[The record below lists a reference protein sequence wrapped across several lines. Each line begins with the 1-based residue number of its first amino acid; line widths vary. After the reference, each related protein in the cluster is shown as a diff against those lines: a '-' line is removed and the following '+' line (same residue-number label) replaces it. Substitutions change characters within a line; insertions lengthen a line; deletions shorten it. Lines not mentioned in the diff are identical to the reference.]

1 MMHETSVEFNRDGL
15 NRELSGVTEL
25 RCFEEMEKEFSQK
38 KQLYLFY
45 IKQYYDFWKERGF
58 SQVAFCRRFGIPLVR
73 FRTWKRDLIR
83 MGKLKDIND
92 KIKSSTNGFY
102 KVLLKKDDK
111 INYKV
116 DNDNKINAEYSV
128 VLELQRSGHRLFL
141 AENASTQLIERVVK
155 AVEGA

>member
-15 NRELSGVTEL
+15 DWELSGVTEL
-25 RCFEEMEKEFSQK
+25 CCFEEMEKEFSQK

-45 IKQYYDFWKERGF
+45 IKQYYGFWRERGF
-58 SQVAFCRRFGIPLVR
+58 SQVAFCRRFGIPLDR
-73 FRTWKRDLIR
+73 FHTWKRDLIR

-102 KVLLKKDDK
+102 KVLLKKNNK
-111 INYKV
+111 IKV
-116 DNDNKINAEYSV
+116 DNDNEINAKYSV

>member
-1 MMHETSVEFNRDGL
+1 MLHGASVEFNRDLL
-15 NRELSGVTEL
+15 NKASTGVTEL
-25 RCFEEMEKEFSQK
+25 RCFEEMEKEFKHK

-45 IKQYYDFWKERGF
+45 IKQYYGFWKERGF
-58 SQVAFCRRFGIPLVR
+58 SQVEFCRRFGIPLNR

-92 KIKSSTNGFY
+92 KIKSSANGFY
-102 KVLLKKDDK
+102 KVLLKKDNKTK
-111 INYKV
+111 IENNK
-116 DNDNKINAEYSV
+116 KINAEYSV

-141 AENASTQLIERVVK
+141 AENASAQLIERVVK